1 MTDDL
6 IAWLRA
12 QVDADEAQARLAA
25 ILTSATWSMPSS
37 GVVDVGTDWLSTGDR
52 EVAMHIAR
60 QDPTRVLAEVEAN
73 RRILDL
79 HRQDGALCEHCDAHW
94 PCPTVRLVG
103 LPYADRDGYREEW
116 RP

>member
-1 MTDDL
+1 MT
-6 IAWLRA
+6 WLRA
-12 QVDADEAQARLAA
+12 QLDERESTAAHNLASIERHDLAVQMLVEVDAK
-25 ILTSATWSMPSS
+25 
-37 GVVDVGTDWLSTGDR
+37 
-52 EVAMHIAR
+52 
-60 QDPTRVLAEVEAN
+60 